1 MSYQDPDDLNGTPWF
16 GFILLGGLFLM
27 LATCGAY
34 LEDQGLE
41 REPTAKAKLT
51 GEQCACVIQVDS
63 VPIPEDILEVG

>member
-1 MSYQDPDDLNGTPWF
+1 
-16 GFILLGGLFLM
+16 M

-41 REPTAKAKLT
+41 REPTAKAKLA

-63 VPIPEDILEVG
+63 VPIPEFILEGV